1 MHLLS
6 CRLQR
11 VRQHLD
17 LQLSFGRQLTLI
29 GGVNESGKST
39 LVEALHKTLFL
50 RSTATGRG
58 VEELRSRTHGGLPEI
73 ELCFAAQGQRWT
85 LRKRFAGAG
94 GTCQL
99 SNQQGQAHSG
109 PAAEEELARL
119 LGLEGPIEGRRIA
132 QLPERWA
139 HLWVRQGDSGF
150 NPLEGKPESY
160 DYERLLQ
167 QLQAKT
173 NLGTMQSALDRQV
186 VEQLQQRLGQLFT
199 ATGRIKAGS
208 PLAQVIQRE
217 EEGLEQCN
225 AAQQQLLELEQA
237 MERLGAI
244 AERLNSIDQDLRPGL
259 LRERELEQ
267 RQHLL
272 QAELEPVLL
281 QRQALERQHKQ
292 RLELERTQQ
301 EQQKEQRQ
309 LQQQLEQALT
319 HQAQR
324 SAEQERQAQ
333 QSKAAEQ
340 HLQGLRAKQERVRQR
355 LDLQQVRRE
364 RQQLEAHQQEMSR
377 LQAEASRL
385 KQTLADLPTIT
396 ADQVRSLRRAEQAVA
411 QAEARLEAM
420 ATSIEVLQSDQA
432 IQLGGAL
439 IQPGERR
446 QLNSISDLQVGDGVR
461 LRVSPGGGDAL
472 PQSQAQLDR
481 CRHEC
486 GQLAKQLGVANSE
499 AAEAIEQQRRSLEQ
513 ELSTL
518 RQAAKAIPWSGL
530 SERLAAL
537 LPRQGELERAI
548 AQASPEELPDAPT
561 ALEALDAELR
571 ESIQRQSSAL
581 EAQQQQQN
589 QERQQEQLQARQ
601 LEQQRG
607 RLEQLSGSLAMLNAR
622 LQEEAPAE
630 ANAERLK
637 ELEQE
642 LLQRRGT
649 LGAIEAE
656 RQQLQRQRPGSLG
669 AAQLLEQLN
678 QEKELLLNERGQN
691 EQRCASLGAQNPSA
705 QVELAQARLENVQ
718 RERRHQER
726 EAQALQLL
734 QEHFHQAQAELAN
747 RYSEPLCAALNPYL
761 DVLLNAGSERALLEF
776 NPKHGFQQLQLLQD
790 NQAYDFGRLSGGMRE
805 QLAGAL
811 RLAMAEVLMQ
821 AYDGALPLVF
831 DDAFTNTDRQRLA
844 QLQGMLQRGME
855 QGLQLILLS
864 CHPEDYQHVLNWAQ
878 EKSPSDSIE
887 GAPGVEVKLSRS
899 S

>member
-173 NLGTMQSALDRQV
+173 NLGTMQSPLDRQV

-217 EEGLEQCN
+217 QEGIEQCN

-292 RLELERTQQ
+292 RQELERTQQ
-301 EQQKEQRQ
+301 EHQKEQRQ
-309 LQQQLEQALT
+309 LQQQLEQALAQ
-319 HQAQR
+319 QAQR

-333 QSKAAEQ
+333 QSQAAEQ

-364 RQQLEAHQQEMSR
+364 RQQLEAHQQEMNR

-396 ADQVRSLRRAEQAVA
+396 AEQVRSLRRAEQAVA

-420 ATSIEVLQSDQA
+420 ATSIEVLQSDQV

-446 QLNSISDLQVGDGVR
+446 QLNRISDLQVGDGVR

-472 PQSQAQLDR
+472 PQSQAQLER
-481 CRHEC
+481 CRQDC

-589 QERQQEQLQARQ
+589 QERQQEQVQARQ

-607 RLEQLSGSLAMLNAR
+607 RLEQLAGSLAMLNAR
-622 LQEEAPAE
+622 LQEESPAE
-630 ANAERLK
+630 ASAERLK
-637 ELEQE
+637 DLEQE

-705 QVELAQARLENVQ
+705 QLELAQARLENVQ

-811 RLAMAEVLMQ
+811 RLAMAEVLME

>member
-217 EEGLEQCN
+217 EEGIEQCN

-301 EQQKEQRQ
+301 EHQKEQRQ

-319 HQAQR
+319 QQAQR

-340 HLQGLRAKQERVRQR
+340 HLQDLRAKQERVRQR

-364 RQQLEAHQQEMSR
+364 RQQLEAHQQEMNR

-396 ADQVRSLRRAEQAVA
+396 AEQVRSLRRAEQAIA

-420 ATSIEVLQSDQA
+420 ATSIEVLQSDQV

-439 IQPGERR
+439 IQAGERR
-446 QLNSISDLQVGDGVR
+446 QLNRISDLQIGDGVR

-548 AQASPEELPDAPT
+548 AQARPEELPDEPT

-589 QERQQEQLQARQ
+589 QERQQEQVQARQ

-630 ANAERLK
+630 ASAERLK
-637 ELEQE
+637 ELEQDV
-642 LLQRRGT
+642 LQRRGT

-705 QVELAQARLENVQ
+705 QLELAQARLENVQ

>member
-173 NLGTMQSALDRQV
+173 NLGTMQSPLDRQV

-292 RLELERTQQ
+292 RQELERTQQ
-301 EQQKEQRQ
+301 EHQKEQRQ

-319 HQAQR
+319 QQAQR

-340 HLQGLRAKQERVRQR
+340 HLQHLRAKQERVRQR

-364 RQQLEAHQQEMSR
+364 RQQLEAHQQEMNR

-396 ADQVRSLRRAEQAVA
+396 AEQVRSLRRAEQAIA

-420 ATSIEVLQSDQA
+420 ATSIEVLQSDQV

-439 IQPGERR
+439 IQAGERR
-446 QLNSISDLQVGDGVR
+446 QLNRISDLQIGDGVR
-461 LRVSPGGGDAL
+461 LRVSPGGGHAL

-589 QERQQEQLQARQ
+589 QERQQEQVQARQ

-622 LQEEAPAE
+622 LQEESPDE

-637 ELEQE
+637 ELEQDV
-642 LLQRRGT
+642 LQRRGT

-705 QVELAQARLENVQ
+705 QLELAQARLENVQ

-811 RLAMAEVLMQ
+811 RLAMAEVLME